1 MAEDGRRSRFGVAGR
16 LALFPARAAA
26 RATRR
31 PLEAAADDHL
41 VPELSRLADRA
52 FASELPEELARSIAE
67 HHVLER
73 VALELAENGA
83 LDSAVEKVLA
93 SPQTKETVDRL
104 VRSDEVRLAIKEVV
118 ASPEVRSALAEQ
130 SVGLAEEM
138 AAEIRGRAVE
148 LDDRIEARFRRRSRG
163 GSSGFAGV
171 ATRGVVLVI
180 DALAI
185 AVVFALVAGLLGLVS
200 YLVGGLRPTW
210 LVEALLGSGWALVAG
225 SYLVFFWSVTGR
237 TPGMYVMNVRVRDK
251 AGKPPSIARAV
262 VRVVATWIS
271 IVPLFLGYVTVL
283 FDGRRR
289 GLPDLV
295 AGTEVVYNTGR

>member
-41 VPELSRLADRA
+41 VPELSRIADRA
-52 FASELPEELARSIAE
+52 FASELPEEIARSIAE

-73 VALELAENGA
+73 VTLALAESGA

-138 AAEIRGRAVE
+138 AAEIRGRTVE
-148 LDDRIEARFRRRSRG
+148 LDDRIEARFRRRSQR
-163 GSSGFAGV
+163 GSSFAGL

-185 AVVFALVAGLLGLVS
+185 AVVFALVAGVLGLIS

-251 AGKPPSIARAV
+251 AGKPPSIARAL

-289 GLPDLV
+289 GLPDIV
-295 AGTEVVYNTGR
+295 AGTEVVYIYKG

>member
-104 VRSDEVRLAIKEVV
+104 VRSDEVRMAIKEVV

-138 AAEIRGRAVE
+138 AAEIRGRTVV
-148 LDDRIEARFRRRSRG
+148 LDDRIEARFRRRSQR
-163 GSSGFAGV
+163 GSSFAGV

-185 AVVFALVAGLLGLVS
+185 AVVFALVAGVLGLIS

-210 LVEALLGSGWALVAG
+210 LVGALLGSGWVLVAG
-225 SYLVFFWSVTGR
+225 SYLVSVTGR

-251 AGKPPSIARAV
+251 AGKPPSIARAL

-271 IVPLFLGYVTVL
+271 IVPFFLGYLTVL
-283 FDGRRR
+283 FDARRR
-289 GLPDLV
+289 GLPDLI
-295 AGTEVVYNTGR
+295 AGTEVVYMDRA

>member
-1 MAEDGRRSRFGVAGR
+1 MAEDGRRSRFGAAGR

-83 LDSAVEKVLA
+83 LDSAVEKLLA
-93 SPQTKETVDRL
+93 SPHTKETVDRL
-104 VRSDEVRLAIKEVV
+104 VRSDEVRMAIKEVV

-130 SVGLAEEM
+130 SVGLAAEM
-138 AAEIRGRAVE
+138 AAEIRGRTVV
-148 LDDRIEARFRRRSRG
+148 LDDRIEARFRRRSQR
-163 GSSGFAGV
+163 GSSFAGV

-185 AVVFALVAGLLGLVS
+185 AVVFALVAGVLGLIS
-200 YLVGGLRPTW
+200 YLVDER
-210 LVEALLGSGWALVAG
+210 EDDCD
-225 SYLVFFWSVTGR
+225 R
-237 TPGMYVMNVRVRDK
+237 
-251 AGKPPSIARAV
+251 
-262 VRVVATWIS
+262 
-271 IVPLFLGYVTVL
+271 
-283 FDGRRR
+283 
-289 GLPDLV
+289 
-295 AGTEVVYNTGR
+295 